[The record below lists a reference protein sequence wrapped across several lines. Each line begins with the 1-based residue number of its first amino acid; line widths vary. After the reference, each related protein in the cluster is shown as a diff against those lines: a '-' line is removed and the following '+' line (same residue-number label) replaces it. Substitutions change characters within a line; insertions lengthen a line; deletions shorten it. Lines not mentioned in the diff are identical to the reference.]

1 MKYLLAAAI
10 LMCSVG
16 MVVLGQYP
24 LLGISALG
32 LAYLFSQH

>member
-16 MVVLGQYP
+16 IVILGQYP
-24 LLGISALG
+24 YLGVSALG
-32 LAYLFSQH
+32 LAWALKR